1 MERAVNDKTIM
12 GGEWGFYKER
22 VIQWPQLKP
31 AKCQDTENSKM
42 LVEETH
48 LPLPPKS
55 GQKKESQIQYPVLDL
70 LQKIQEMK
78 KWANDSTGCPL
89 IRSEGTPLY
98 RKNGLVFPKLKDLN
112 YERKLERSEL

>member
-1 MERAVNDKTIM
+1 MIKPSWEENEGFIKKGLSSGLSWSQLNAKTQKSLRC
-12 GGEWGFYKER
+12 ESKKPTST
-22 VIQWPQLKP
+22 PQ
-31 AKCQDTENSKM
+31 
-42 LVEETH
+42 
-48 LPLPPKS
+48 KS

>member
-1 MERAVNDKTIM
+1 MERVVDDKTIM
-12 GGEWGFYKER
+12 GGEWGFYKKR

-31 AKCQDTENSKM
+31 DKCQDTEISKM
-42 LVEETH
+42 WVEEA
-48 LPLPPKS
+48 PLPKS

-98 RKNGLVFPKLKDLN
+98 RKNGLLFPKLKDLN
-112 YERKLERSEL
+112 YERKLERGEL